1 MPPLE
6 AQELAGLITH
16 ALAQPDRDDFAA
28 AGATL
33 TVPVVPPIAGG
44 SGPVVAD
51 EALTVQLSTIEPE
64 SIEWL
69 WPGRIPQ
76 RKLTLFCGDAG
87 VGKSFLTLDIAART
101 TRGIAWPG
109 STEVPEVGDVVLLS
123 AEDGLADTIRPRI
136 DAMGGDASRIWALK
150 MDQSFALDKDIP
162 RLRDE
167 VRKRRAVLVIIDPL
181 SSYMGRADS
190 WKDTIVRD
198 VLRPLAALA
207 DSEHV
212 AITGVM
218 HPSKADQQKAVH
230 GAGGSVAFVAVPRMA
245 YLVAEDPQDPE
256 RSLVATIKCNIAVK
270 PPTVAYRLESVGE
283 VARVVWEMAPLTLT
297 AQQLI
302 STPTAEAPQ
311 PALEDAKEFLAEV
324 LKDGKV
330 LYSEVKRKATA
341 AGIAMRTVERAKDGL
356 GVKSK
361 RLSGL
366 GGDGAWAWSLPSD
379 T

>member
-6 AQELAGLITH
+6 AQDLAGLITH

-28 AGATL
+28 AGAPL

-109 STEVPEVGDVVLLS
+109 STEVPEIGDVVLLS

-136 DAMGGDASRIWALK
+136 DAMGGDPSRIWALRT
-150 MDQSFALDKDIP
+150 DQSFSLDKDIP
-162 RLRDE
+162 RLRNE
-167 VRKRRAVLVIIDPL
+167 VREHHALLVIIDPL
-181 SSYMGRADS
+181 TAYLGDVDS
-190 WKDTIVRD
+190 WKDAEVRS
-198 VLRPLAALA
+198 VLGPLAALA

-212 AITGVM
+212 AIIGVM
-218 HPSKADQQKAVH
+218 HPSKTQLQNAVH
-230 GAGGSVAFVAVPRMA
+230 GAGRSVAFVAAPRMA
-245 YLVAEDPQDPE
+245 YLVAEDP
-256 RSLVATIKCNIAVK
+256 
-270 PPTVAYRLESVGE
+270 
-283 VARVVWEMAPLTLT
+283 
-297 AQQLI
+297 
-302 STPTAEAPQ
+302 
-311 PALEDAKEFLAEV
+311 
-324 LKDGKV
+324 
-330 LYSEVKRKATA
+330 
-341 AGIAMRTVERAKDGL
+341 
-356 GVKSK
+356 
-361 RLSGL
+361 
-366 GGDGAWAWSLPSD
+366 
-379 T
+379 